1 MQRLFLVYDDTLW
14 GRYEVEINFELET
27 LDTYLYE
34 VHRCSV
40 LRDLPWIYAVS
51 GGRSGEQASLAL
63 LRAMW
68 RDPAWASDAWFMEQL
83 HNDLIPGSWVP
94 GRDLIGA
101 AAPSGTS
108 GSPHVHVM
116 RGQSL
121 TLVARLIAACPT
133 SFTWIADRA
142 QGGDEEAVDEWGC
155 ER

>member
-34 VHRCSV
+34 VKRRSV
-40 LRDLPWIYAVS
+40 PRDVPWIYAVS
-51 GGRSGEQASLAL
+51 GGRSGEASSLAL
-63 LRAMW
+63 LLAMW

-83 HNDLIPGSWVP
+83 HNDLISGSWAP
-94 GRDLIGA
+94 GRDLVDVQPGA
-101 AAPSGTS
+101 AGRL
-108 GSPHVHVM
+108 PHVHLM

-133 SFTWIADRA
+133 AFTWIADPVHA
-142 QGGDEEAVDEWGC
+142 EEGC